1 MTDFMCYWWITFYG
15 SVLALCLLSVACR
28 HWVDQFDEVVVG
40 DYTVAGDDE
49 QPDQLVLGG
58 QMSLGCNLDNAGP
71 VYISITWLPQI
82 R

>member
-1 MTDFMCYWWITFYG
+1 
-15 SVLALCLLSVACR
+15 
-28 HWVDQFDEVVVG
+28 VDQFDEVVVG